1 MPKTAGVL
9 RQEIY
14 FTDNYSK
21 HNPNPYIQSKP
32 NNHRNKKIHNHIFH
46 IFGTNSQLYLALDLT
61 KPLDS
66 LKRRAKFMM
75 LRNIVVLLYIIF

>member
-32 NNHRNKKIHNHIFH
+32 NNHIFH